1 MSEPKHAATPQPIAW
16 FTPQRRRWTYRI
28 GAAVIALLIAYGA
41 LDSAKAPLWL
51 ALIGTILGA
60 GAVDMH
66 IPTGGD
72 S

>member
-1 MSEPKHAATPQPIAW
+1 MSDPKHAATPQPIAS

-41 LDSAKAPLWL
+41 LDSVKAPLWL

-66 IPTGGD
+66 IPTGGEK
-72 S
+72 